1 MGLSRKIISH
11 GPAFLAEA
19 MVAREAIW
27 FDRRLG
33 HVYIVLRGD
42 STELIRALCT
52 NKRSLAPHDVIFEV

>member
-1 MGLSRKIISH
+1 MGLSRKIISN
-11 GPAFLAEA
+11 GPALADA
-19 MVAREAIW
+19 MAVREAIW

-52 NKRSLAPHDVIFEV
+52 NKSSLAPHDVIFEV